1 MGTKIEMVAISKP
14 LFNFFRTR
22 AIPLTVAAAKSCLKK
37 ANLNPALIDMLVY
50 TGIYRDEHIAEPA
63 IASLIQKKIGANP
76 IFQNGDATFSFDLNN
91 GGCGLVSGM
100 QLVNGFIRSGKI
112 CKGMI
117 VTGDAEPFHNL
128 SNSFN
133 FVPAA
138 AAILLSATNNE
149 SGFTRFKTYTFPQY
163 KDVFKSYV
171 SWKSWKKSQAMRNV
185 LLINQK
191 ENYLDLCAQCMIAS
205 LKDFLKEAK
214 LSLTDIDLILPSQS
228 PKGIISQLKDHIDID
243 GRIIEVECSDG
254 ELHTAGSA
262 FALKKVWNNGRF
274 KQSRNIL
281 FLTVGS
287 GITTAL
293 ALYQNHSIQPPR
305 HKVAK
310 GHK

>member
-1 MGTKIEMVAISKP
+1 MVAISKP
-14 LFNFFRTR
+14 LFNIFSTR
-22 AIPLTVAAAKSCLKK
+22 AITLTVAAAKRCLKK
-37 ANLNPALIDMLVY
+37 TRMNPALIDMLVY

-76 IFQNGDATFSFDLNN
+76 MPQNGNATFSFDLNN

-112 CKGMI
+112 HHGMI
-117 VTGDAEPFHNL
+117 VAGDAEPFHNL

-133 FVPAA
+133 FAPAA
-138 AAILLSATNNE
+138 AAIILSATNNR

-163 KDVFKSYV
+163 KDAFESYV
-171 SWKSWKKSQAMRNV
+171 SWKSWKKRGKMRNV

-191 ENYLDLCAQCMIAS
+191 ENYLDLCVQFMIIS

-214 LSLTDIDLILPSQS
+214 LNLTDIDLILPSQS
-228 PKGIISQLKDHIDID
+228 PKGIISKLKNQIDI
-243 GRIIEVECSDG
+243 GERIIEVECDG
-254 ELHTAGSA
+254 RELHTSGAA
-262 FALKKVWNNGRF
+262 FALEKVWNNGRF

-293 ALYQNHSIQPPR
+293 ALHQNDFN
-305 HKVAK
+305 KNE
-310 GHK
+310 